1 MLRYGE
7 KAVSRP
13 LIGRALGNAGNIVST
28 FLTNILRNKG
38 KIGEYIEETR
48 NIPIGKSWQ
57 KKDATISVGTCATK
71 NEKCNIEAANEQIK
85 QAATRI
91 DRIID
96 KYPYGRFY
104 EMNFSNN
111 RMWTLC
117 LKLVRND
124 DKGFE
129 THTLVQNLEANEVHY
144 DGERFDISPYDNCR
158 SI

>member
-1 MLRYGE
+1 MVLRYGE

-71 NEKCNIEAANEQIK
+71 NEKCNIEAAGEQIK
-85 QAATRI
+85 QAATWI
-91 DRIID
+91 DKTKD

-104 EMNFSNN
+104 EMNFSNSG
-111 RMWTLC
+111 MWTLC

-124 DKGFE
+124 MFDKESE
-129 THTLVQNLEANEVHY
+129 THTLVQNLEANEGHY
-144 DGERFDISPYDNCR
+144 DGEWFGISPYDEL
-158 SI
+158 